1 MITLIILII
10 LIIVARLWQERNAIW
25 TLKLLNVALMAG
37 AIELFIVVREPRRGN
52 NGGKKDEPQRGAG
65 QDEVPIALARIDTLV
80 FTKVMLRDK
89 PLLHTEH
96 ADTLTA
102 PVASILKQLDAK
114 EAVNVVAWALDAS
127 ARLLLVVD
135 LRKMVRKKKAAAPL
149 LTTGGSPRPSS
160 GGGEP
165 DEVHLLSS
173 VLPRKA
179 MWENGHRAFFFF
191 EGKPR
196 LQFVI
201 PTQLG
206 TKGAAF
212 MLMSTSASVEMMQA
226 RILPCLPTAALLAT
240 AEEDAEFATDE

>member
-1 MITLIILII
+1 
-10 LIIVARLWQERNAIW
+10 
-25 TLKLLNVALMAG
+25 MAG
-37 AIELFIVVREPRRGN
+37 AIELFIVVREARRN
-52 NGGKKDEPQRGAG
+52 NTNGRKDDQRPSP
-65 QDEVPIALARIDTLV
+65 DEIPVALARIDIAALA
-80 FTKVMLRDK
+80 KPMLRDK

-114 EAVNVVAWALDAS
+114 DAAAVNVVAWALDAS

-135 LRKMVRKKKAAAPL
+135 LRKMIRKKKPAV
-149 LTTGGSPRPSS
+149 TGSPRTAAA
-160 GGGEP
+160 GADP
-165 DEVHLLSS
+165 DEVHLLSAI
-173 VLPRKA
+173 LPRKA
-179 MWENGHRAFFFF
+179 MWEDGHRAFFFF

-226 RILPCLPTAALLAT
+226 RILPSLSTAALLASV
-240 AEEDAEFATDE
+240 ADDDVDFAAEDA

>member
-1 MITLIILII
+1 
-10 LIIVARLWQERNAIW
+10 
-25 TLKLLNVALMAG
+25 MAG
-37 AIELFIVVREPRRGN
+37 AIELFIVVREARRNN
-52 NGGKKDEPQRGAG
+52 NGRKDDQRPTP
-65 QDEVPIALARIDTLV
+65 DEIPVALARIDIAALA
-80 FTKVMLRDK
+80 KPMLRDK

-102 PVASILKQLDAK
+102 PVASILKQLDVKDAA
-114 EAVNVVAWALDAS
+114 AVNVVAWALDAS

-135 LRKMVRKKKAAAPL
+135 LRKMIRKKKPAVA
-149 LTTGGSPRPSS
+149 GSPRTA
-160 GGGEP
+160 GADP
-165 DEVHLLSS
+165 DEVHLLSA

-179 MWENGHRAFFFF
+179 MWEDGHRAFFFF

-226 RILPCLPTAALLAT
+226 RILPSLSTAALLASV
-240 AEEDAEFATDE
+240 ADDDVDFAAEDA